1 MSIRYKTLIMIGSI
15 FIILL
20 IVLLVVVRMVMLN
33 SFFSLEKTNTLLDTQ
48 RGLSAL
54 DSVLSNMHDTLGD
67 WAPWDE
73 TYAFIQTR
81 NPKYIKSNLT
91 DEAVAGLQF
100 NFMVFVDPKGK
111 LVFAKFIDLKTKKE
125 MPTPLV
131 LLTKILTTPLLTQ
144 FSNTGRHQSGILMG
158 PIGPVFVCSQP
169 ILKSDFS
176 GPIMGILIA
185 GRYLDEK
192 TIQGLSE
199 ITQLQLSIFTVDQTK
214 DISIWHKLLMQ
225 EYETKKTTRFEV
237 LDAKQATGYALLRDI
252 DGLPAL
258 VLRVDVERLIYQEGL
273 KAVKYYMFSL
283 LAIGLGFIVVIMA
296 ALERVVLR
304 PLGRLRAQVDRI
316 GRAGRPEQRVPVY
329 SRDELGDLAGQIN
342 QMLEQLQKNGL
353 ELAETNVR
361 LNRDIQERI
370 ETEKALRESEQ
381 RFRELA
387 ELLPEAIFEMTPEGK
402 VTFGNQKA
410 HEYFGYTPEE
420 IKRGVNALD
429 VISPEDR
436 PRVQETIG
444 RILAGEQSGLN
455 EYRVVRKDGSSFP
468 ALFHSVLMIHNER
481 PVGIRGFSVDITEKK
496 RIEAQ
501 LKQSQRLES
510 IGTLAGGVAHD
521 FNNILMGVQ
530 GCASLMLAE
539 TEPVHPHFEYLKN
552 IENYVRSAANL
563 TRQLLGFARGGKYQV
578 KSTDLNDLVQRTAGM
593 FGRTKKE
600 IVIHARYQKGLW
612 PVEVDQGQVEQ
623 VLLNLF
629 VNAGQAMPAGGDL
642 YLETQNTILDENR
655 VLPYQ
660 LQPGSFVKVMVT
672 DTGMGIDE
680 KVLDRI
686 FDPFFTTKEMGRGT
700 GLGLASAYGIIK
712 SHGGIIHVVSEKG
725 MGSTFTFYLPASGKE
740 IVKLETGD
748 EKILTG
754 SERVLLVDD
763 EPVIL
768 NVGRRMLERLG
779 YKVSTAASGKE
790 ALQIY
795 REAKGRIDLV
805 VLDMVMPEL
814 SGEQTYKLLKEH
826 DPQVKV
832 LLSTG
837 YSIHGQAAELLA
849 SGCNGFIQKPFNLQ
863 EFSKK
868 LREILDAK

>member
-20 IVLLVVVRMVMLN
+20 AVLLVTARMVMLN
-33 SFFSLEKTNTLLDTQ
+33 SFLSLEKTNALLDTQ

-54 DSVLSNMHDTLGD
+54 DSVLSNMNNTIGE
-67 WAPWDE
+67 WAPRDD
-73 TYAFIQTR
+73 TYEFMQTR
-81 NPKYIKSNLT
+81 YPAYIKRNLT
-91 DEAVAGLQF
+91 DEALATLEF
-100 NFMVFVDPKGK
+100 NFMVFVDQNGRM
-111 LVFAKFIDLKTKKE
+111 VFAKFVDLKTKKQVS
-125 MPTPLV
+125 TPLV
-131 LLTKILTTPLLTQ
+131 LLTKILTTPLLTRHPDAK
-144 FSNTGRHQSGILMG
+144 SKKTGLLMG
-158 PIGPVFVCSQP
+158 PAGPVLVCFQP
-169 ILKSDFS
+169 ILRSDYS
-176 GPIMGILIA
+176 GSAMGNLIV

-192 TIQGLSE
+192 TIQGLSAV
-199 ITQLQLSIFTVDQTK
+199 THLHLSIFTVDQTN

-225 EYETKKTTRFEV
+225 EYETKKSTRFEV
-237 LDAKQATGYALLRDI
+237 LDSKQAAGYALLRDI
-252 DGLPAL
+252 EGLPVL
-258 VLRVDVERLIYQEGL
+258 VLRVDVERVIYQEGL
-273 KAVKYYMFSL
+273 KAMKYYVFSL
-283 LAIGLGFIVVIMA
+283 LAIGLVFIVVIMA
-296 ALERVVLR
+296 ALEMAVLR
-304 PLGRLRAQVDRI
+304 PISRLRAKVDQI
-316 GRAGRPEQRVPVY
+316 GREGRPEQRVPVH

-353 ELAETNVR
+353 ELAETNIR

-370 ETEKALRESEQ
+370 EAEKALRESEQ

-387 ELLPEAIFEMTPEGK
+387 ELLPEAIFEMTLDGK
-402 VTFGNQKA
+402 ITFVNQKA
-410 HEYFGYTPEE
+410 YEYFGYTPEDFM
-420 IKRGVNALD
+420 RSANAFD

-436 PRVQETIG
+436 PRVKEQIG
-444 RILAGEQSGLN
+444 RISAGEKSGLN
-455 EYRVVRKDGSSFP
+455 EYQVVRKDGSSFP
-468 ALFHSVLMIHNER
+468 ALFHSVLIMHNGR
-481 PVGIRGFSVDITEKK
+481 PVGIRGFSLDITEKK

-539 TEPVHPHFEYLKN
+539 TEPVQPHYEYLKN

-578 KSTDLNDLVQRTAGM
+578 KSTDLNELVQRTANM

-600 IVIHARYQKGLW
+600 IVIHTRYQKGLW

-623 VLLNLF
+623 VLLNLL
-629 VNAGQAMPAGGDL
+629 VNASQAMPAGGDL
-642 YLETQNTILDENR
+642 YLETQNVVLDENQ

-660 LQPGSFVKVMVT
+660 LRPGPFVKGMVT

-712 SHGGIIHVVSEKG
+712 SHGGIIDVFSEKG
-725 MGSTFTFYLPASGKE
+725 MGSTFTFYLPASSKE
-740 IVKLETGD
+740 IVKFETGD
-748 EKILTG
+748 DKILSGT
-754 SERVLLVDD
+754 ERVLLVDD

-768 NVGRRMLERLG
+768 GVGRRMLERLG
-779 YKVSTAASGKE
+779 YKAITAASGKE

-795 REAKGRIDLV
+795 RESKGRIDLV
-805 VLDMVMPEL
+805 VLDIVMPEL

-826 DPQVKV
+826 DPQAKV

-837 YSIHGQAAELLA
+837 YSIHGQAAELLE

-863 EFSKK
+863 EFSRK
-868 LREILDAK
+868 LREVLDSK